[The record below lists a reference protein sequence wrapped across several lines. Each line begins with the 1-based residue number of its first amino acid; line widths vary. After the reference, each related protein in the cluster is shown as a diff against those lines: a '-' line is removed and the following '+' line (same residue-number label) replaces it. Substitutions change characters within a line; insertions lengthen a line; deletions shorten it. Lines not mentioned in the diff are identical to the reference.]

1 MLEKLYKHSEKKED
15 NKQTNLNSIQHKA
28 RVKHLKQTARAH
40 CNKKNER
47 EKKKKLKTSQQQKD
61 EHTFGVREEEKC
73 NTKIINGKSE
83 TNKCKEAKKRK
94 QT

>member
-40 CNKKNER
+40 CNKK
-47 EKKKKLKTSQQQKD
+47 KWK
-61 EHTFGVREEEKC
+61 EEKEKAK
-73 NTKIINGKSE
+73 NITTTKRRTHFWS
-83 TNKCKEAKKRK
+83 KRRRK
-94 QT
+94 M